1 MSQTINQI
9 IISLRSAEDPRTIK
23 EDNGKVTF
31 ASVFAIHNAV
41 RQGKTE
47 ALPIVVRATRDLAR
61 LLVDSLTKGTAFIVE
76 GQLCYYKHPDTGRER
91 YSIFAEKVTSITPP
105 RNKPANPESDTESD
119 YE

>member
-1 MSQTINQI
+1 MSQTVNQI
-9 IISLRSAEDPRTIK
+9 TISLRSAEDPRPIN

-31 ASVFAIHNAV
+31 ASVFAIHNGV

-47 ALPIVVRATRDLAR
+47 TLPIVVRATRDLAR

-91 YSIFAEKVTSITPP
+91 YSIFAEKVTDIIPP
-105 RNKPANPESDTESD
+105 KNKPANLEFDNE
-119 YE
+119 